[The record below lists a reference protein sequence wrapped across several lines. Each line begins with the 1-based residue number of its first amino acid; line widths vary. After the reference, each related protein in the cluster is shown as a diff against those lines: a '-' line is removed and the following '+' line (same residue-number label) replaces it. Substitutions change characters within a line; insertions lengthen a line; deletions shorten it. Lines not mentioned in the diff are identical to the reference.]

1 MQELTRS
8 LPTHRGMRDDSLVVK
23 IMRVRADGGYCEET
37 QQTEGLVLDDC
48 LLVVWTINGPRRTQS
63 A

>member
-1 MQELTRS
+1 
-8 LPTHRGMRDDSLVVK
+8 MRDDSLVVK